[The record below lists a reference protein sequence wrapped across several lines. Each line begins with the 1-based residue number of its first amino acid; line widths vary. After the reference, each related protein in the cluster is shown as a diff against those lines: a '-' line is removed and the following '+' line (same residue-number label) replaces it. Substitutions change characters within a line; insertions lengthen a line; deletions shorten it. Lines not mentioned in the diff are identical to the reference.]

1 MALKPH
7 YLTTTVKKFILK
19 KFIPFERRPSR
30 PRRPR
35 PNAALHDLTISTESR
50 PNNGTTSP
58 ESEINAPLHD
68 SRPNAVRTTE
78 RSRRNLKSAYQVI
91 AVSIWKEFEPTKSNL
106 SLRIC
111 GSILMAAALI
121 LVSGAMAIK
130 LGLNVIA
137 RIKGYADAAQA
148 PELFTT
154 APAIAIPKAIV
165 NAGLKASDIDFY
177 EINEAFSVVA
187 LANQRLLNIDPKRL
201 NAHGGA
207 VSLGHP
213 LGCSTE
219 TQQWEVWYCWDK
231 QWWRRCIFLFLSSS
245 TIGVWGGWHRQC
257 MRSLGSCCTVNS
269 KLSIQ

>member
-1 MALKPH
+1 
-7 YLTTTVKKFILK
+7 
-19 KFIPFERRPSR
+19 
-30 PRRPR
+30 
-35 PNAALHDLTISTESR
+35 
-50 PNNGTTSP
+50 
-58 ESEINAPLHD
+58 
-68 SRPNAVRTTE
+68 
-78 RSRRNLKSAYQVI
+78 
-91 AVSIWKEFEPTKSNL
+91 
-106 SLRIC
+106 
-111 GSILMAAALI
+111 MAAALI

-207 VSLGHP
+207 LSLGHP
-213 LGCSTE
+213 LGCSGARILVT
-219 TQQWEVWYCWDK
+219 
-231 QWWRRCIFLFLSSS
+231 LL
-245 TIGVWGGWHRQC
+245 GV
-257 MRSLGSCCTVNS
+257 
-269 KLSIQ
+269 